1 MRPSATVG
9 AWQNLAPPSPA
20 AIRELVVEE
29 HPDLPAE
36 ALALALR
43 MRAALE
49 IPGRTA
55 ALVTPDR
62 HLARRV
68 AVELRR
74 WDIEVDD
81 SAGTPLD
88 QTPPGAFL
96 LLTAR
101 LVVGGVNPVT
111 LLATLKHPLA
121 AAGLE
126 RSELRRLARAL
137 ETTCLRGP
145 RLAGGFAGIQVELER
160 ARRRAGSD
168 ADRRQHVANLV
179 TFVRRIEHA
188 ARPFAELAGARPVE
202 LAALVRAHLAFAE
215 CAGRA
220 DGAVGRALGPGGG
233 RGGGVPVRRALG
245 GGRGCPAHPARRLSR
260 SARPADGRAPGPPAG
275 AHSTRAC
282 TSGASSRRA
291 CSTPTCSCSAA

>member
-1 MRPSATVG
+1 MRFLSEVDAAERHGRRLAG
-9 AWQNLAPPSPA
+9 AGA
-20 AIRELVVEE
+20 AAGGGDPRSSSIEE

-43 MRAALE
+43 MRGALE

-74 WDIEVDD
+74 WGIEVDD

-101 LVVGGVNPVT
+101 LIVDGVNPVT

-121 AAGLE
+121 AAAWSGASCAGWRARPGDDLPA
-126 RSELRRLARAL
+126 RTAPCRRLRRHPGRA
-137 ETTCLRGP
+137 
-145 RLAGGFAGIQVELER
+145 ER
-160 ARRRAGSD
+160 ARRRAGND
-168 ADRRQHVANLV
+168 AQRRQRCAGLAA
-179 TFVRRIEHA
+179 FVRRLEHA
-188 ARPFAELAGARPVE
+188 ARPFAELVGARPVE
-202 LAALVRAHLAFAE
+202 LAALVRAHLDFA
-215 CAGRA
+215 
-220 DGAVGRALGPGGG
+220 DAL
-233 RGGGVPVRRALG
+233 
-245 GGRGCPAHPARRLSR
+245 
-260 SARPADGRAPGPPAG
+260 ARPAGPGAAGGLWAREAGEAAASLFAELLEAAEGALPILPA
-275 AHSTRAC
+275 AYPARSP
-282 TSGASSRRA
+282 S
-291 CSTPTCSCSAA
+291 